1 MHTKTIERYFLFSIL
16 FIMLVFIFFIF
27 RPFWIVIVL
36 GASFA
41 TVLYPVHHWLNKKLH
56 NVISALITVILF
68 ILILFVPILSIGSII
83 FKQSQNVYLSVVGNG
98 SIASFLESTGTK
110 INNVLPDGITFNANE
125 IASTFI
131 SFLTSNIGNIFN
143 TSVSVLISLILLL
156 LAIFYFLKD
165 GNDWKKKIVLLSP
178 LSKEDNEKIING
190 LSKTI
195 SGVIVGYILI
205 ALIQGILMWVGLSIF
220 GVPNAAFW
228 GLVAAIAA
236 LMPPFGTGIVSVP
249 AVIFLYATG
258 HPLSAL
264 GLLIW
269 GTLMVGMV
277 DNLLNPYIV
286 GKKLEIPAF
295 LILFSV
301 LGGISLLGPIGILIG
316 PLTVSTLHTLI
327 LIYKN
332 ESSENKTL

>member
-1 MHTKTIERYFLFSIL
+1 MHTKTIERYFLFSLL
-16 FIMLVFIFFIF
+16 FITLVFTFFIF

-41 TVLYPVHHWLNKKLH
+41 AVLYPIHNWLTKKLSSA
-56 NVISALITVILF
+56 ISALITVILF
-68 ILILFVPILSIGSII
+68 IAVLFIPILSIGSVI
-83 FKQSQNVYLSVVGNG
+83 FKQSQNVYFGVVANG
-98 SIASFLESTGTK
+98 SITSFLESIGTK
-110 INNVLPDGITFNANE
+110 INNVLPDGIAFNANE

-143 TSVSVLISLILLL
+143 TSISVLISLILLF

-165 GNDWKKKIVLLSP
+165 GNEWKKKIIILSP

-195 SGVIVGYILI
+195 NGVILGYLLI
-205 ALIQGILMWVGLSIF
+205 GLVQGILMWIGFSIF

-228 GLVAAIAA
+228 GLVGAIAA
-236 LMPPFGTGIVSVP
+236 LIPPFGTGLVSVP

-258 HPLSAL
+258 HPLPAL

-269 GTLMVGMV
+269 GTLMVGMI

-286 GKKLEIPAF
+286 GKKIEMPAF

-316 PLTVSTLHTLI
+316 PLTVSILHTLI

-332 ESSENKTL
+332 ESNENKTL